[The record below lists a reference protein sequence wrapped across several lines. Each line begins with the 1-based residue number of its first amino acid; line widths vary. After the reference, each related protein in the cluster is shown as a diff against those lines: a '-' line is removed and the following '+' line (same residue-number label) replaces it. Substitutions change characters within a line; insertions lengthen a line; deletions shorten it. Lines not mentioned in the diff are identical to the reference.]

1 MSRAEKISFL
11 AFIAISVSSQVLA
24 APQKVDF
31 KKPYSAIAEATKAI
45 ESKADIDNSFFFDA
59 AIAADWT
66 HNNVQARNF
75 LSYYL
80 SREKSSTPKVKRSL
94 VRLIYAGAAP
104 EYYERY
110 LKSFAKDN
118 DAVYLGHILLT
129 KYAYDGKTRDFKKLL
144 ELLINT
150 FPSGSAFHTT
160 MLTVKYLV
168 LNANIQGINDGKI
181 AIKSLTSA
189 KGWKVNPIVDNFV
202 WELHRRGMCKQE
214 LYEMYREKRDL
225 RWGAYLLD
233 NIALNP
239 NVPDSTSLEALK
251 RKLLEYGSKEQDLV
265 RYLSGNFNGR
275 FAKTPEWG
283 KFLNDVKTGKFVVPK
298 EAKYPD
304 ITQYSRELDKW
315 VDDCNRKKI
324 SGVSALEK
332 LAELLNKSKYWYF
345 VDPEKLSTA
354 LKISRKILSSNP
366 KAQEVFPFEGFAKIL
381 LDQPIVPNI
390 PVVGCLL
397 DSYSKAGKFTE
408 GLNRVKASAAAMGAA
423 TACSSYRFA
432 LPVAC
437 TGSDYPNREWLFS
450 NGGNWDWGKKRLL
463 LPKPERS
470 ATKYCLEFFA
480 KYGSNPVPE
489 LVCVPDRVGVV
500 WEAVWRTADAARN
513 AKRPMTPE
521 EQSFFDEANKLTKGF
536 SEKFYSRGA
545 SRCFWGSN
553 IETPVEA
560 LVYAPSEKLL
570 SDAALPFLIASTEK
584 TGRRN
589 SSKSVL
595 SISHALITNDCPE
608 LAYMMLSS
616 HPEKDKVPAMQ
627 RLITEAMQKMP
638 GLYPV
643 NEKDPAYPLY
653 LAAEALQRNNPE
665 RAWSLLSSNL
675 KIFDQD
681 PLRYPPS
688 FVLWAL
694 DQYRKVRGEDDVL
707 RDKAWSHIE
716 KLLAKEASLTADVAA
731 GLFLLRARI
740 AEDRME
746 YEVAHT
752 GYMQLRNHAVYR
764 KTTSG
769 RQAMFRDVELMI
781 LMGSLDAASQTAE
794 QWIST
799 PDDEVRAQGHYILAK
814 IAFHRKDF
822 DAVRKEL
829 DKVFEIDFTHSEGR
843 LLQGEW
849 KLATNYEVDDT
860 QVLLGDLSD
869 RSVIRPGQPLSVSVK
884 DRNLSV
890 AGAGAS
896 IPVLVKTSRG
906 LDVEKVLLYPGTR
919 DPSLFRGSIDTEIG
933 VAKPNNHCLQIAG
946 DDIVSYEIDPEFM
959 KTRGIKKSQVKKLSV
974 VDDASLTIGFFSDE
988 DSDRPSHIKPGVP
1001 LPVEV
1006 VDRDRSRFD
1015 APNSLNVVIRTT
1027 SGDEISAAKL
1037 PEIGRCTGVYR
1048 TNIVTRIPPPR
1059 AFASDSLAG
1068 MGPEDLISTV
1078 RNGKWRSMADGQKP
1092 KFIGVDTM
1100 SSHLVKSA
1108 AVEMPA
1114 PETVAEI
1121 KFWGSV
1127 MGGEDVLLGTYP
1139 QQVKDSRLGIN
1150 LIQFDSRT
1158 RNRTEFIREL
1168 STRLVKPVKLTNL
1181 GVRRLDN
1188 PENQWR
1194 RYRVRGT
1201 VYSET
1206 GKTMRLRLNP
1216 KHKTNDRLVTLSCSF
1231 YIDGKLVWN
1240 SPHERSAKSKP
1251 FNIEIPSGVHS
1262 IELYGATLRKGDEF
1276 DVCVVKE
1283 DGELEPFPL
1292 EMFDA
1297 NIHPEIARHLE
1308 DKCKVLRT
1316 PRGYSATFDEPL
1328 RLRSVK
1334 WEFVDFT
1341 GTSLEATKLNI
1352 DTAEGKRIIP
1362 SERDFTESLG
1372 NDTLEV
1378 APGDRITVTYQDEI
1392 TSSGKARALERK
1404 IYTMFSDGTIKFLYE
1419 STRQDAR
1426 GFIITSHEPAYRV
1439 SPGDVITICVEEPDL
1454 NVTKGVDKMK
1464 VLVTTTSGE
1473 RLVVTAKEKITITQD
1488 GREVITDYHQ
1498 GKFYARLRTR
1508 SKPFAEGE
1516 KRPDDVLILNPGDTI
1531 EAAYKDEDNTHPG
1544 VPFVRKARL
1553 SPVLADGPID
1563 MKLSHTHVKRVIDKS
1578 PEGQVRL
1585 KSVQRRGYPLAKATW
1600 RDINGKKEVLESS
1613 EIALITP
1620 QTELPIQV
1628 YAPRF
1633 AKHKGS
1639 TVVVEAISKSELQAA
1654 DAENRMPE
1662 WRQFTLKLATSNNR
1676 RINAS
1681 QQPSTFVGSIE
1692 LYSTAF
1698 EEKAASATEEYSD
1711 EEVKPV
1717 DIKAGDE
1724 LIVRLCG
1731 EGGQVLT
1738 ESKAVVSTSA
1748 WMGLCDATYNASLS
1762 DIHLGES
1769 FHVMVIDPDRDVSD
1783 EQDSVS
1789 ISVTSAAGDKCD
1801 VELKETLGRSGI
1813 FTGSVQTDIKTLAD
1827 TNVVCSASRFPTKY
1841 GEKFSMSYN
1850 DDTVSYG
1857 STSSVVRLEGVILPG
1872 SDGDVRSYSKR
1883 FRDANQAVLVQFRMA
1898 ECLFEM
1904 AKDFRKLKNA
1914 EKSAQSIA
1922 EGKAIL
1928 EAALRDY
1935 PNSAHAAEGEFLLAN
1950 LYEQLGE
1957 EERQLRQQREKD
1969 GEDLKNEPDKADPLF
1984 REAVARFSAILS
1996 AWPEGEYAARSQYH
2010 KALCLERLGDYSK
2023 ASEEYVKMTYLFPE
2037 SPHVGDAAVRLASH
2051 YYRRENRFD
2060 IAGKIY
2066 SSFRTRFPSHPQ
2078 APSALFMAGQCLVKQ
2093 AEIICLKAKEEAA
2106 AKKVRYTMPPL
2117 ARDTYKDA
2125 VDQFVALVEGYK
2137 DIQNKDLLAQGL
2149 YWAGDISFRIQD
2161 FANAYIYLKR
2171 TTFEYPESKSARFAR
2186 GMLLQNSQAFDVVN
2200 E

>member
-1 MSRAEKISFL
+1 MSRTVKISFF
-11 AFIAISVSSQVLA
+11 AFIALAGVPVIA

-31 KKPYSAIAEATKAI
+31 RKPYTAIAEASKAI
-45 ESKADIDNSFFFDA
+45 ESKTGVDNSFFFDA

-66 HNNVQARNF
+66 GNSVQARNF

-80 SREKSSTPKVKRSL
+80 SQEKTSTTTVKRAL

-110 LKSFAKDN
+110 LKSFPKDN
-118 DAVYLGHILLT
+118 DAVYLGHILLR
-129 KYAYDGKTRDFKKLL
+129 KYANDGKTRDFKKIL

-150 FPSGSAFHTT
+150 FPSGSPFHTT
-160 MLTVKYLV
+160 MLIVKDLV
-168 LNANIQGINDGKI
+168 FTANIQGINDGKI
-181 AIKSLTSA
+181 VVKALTSA
-189 KGWKVNPIVDNFV
+189 KGWKVNPIVDNFL
-202 WELHRRGMCKQE
+202 WELHRRNMCRQE
-214 LYEMYREKRDL
+214 IYQLYREKRDL

-233 NIALNP
+233 NVATNP

-251 RKLLEYGSKEQDLV
+251 RKLLEYGSTEKDIV
-265 RYLSGNFNGR
+265 RHLSGNYNGR

-283 KFLNDVKTGKFVVPK
+283 RFINDVKSGKFVVPK
-298 EAKYPD
+298 EPKYPD
-304 ITQYSRELDKW
+304 INQYWRELEKW
-315 VDDCNRKKI
+315 ISNYYSKKI
-324 SGVSALEK
+324 AGASALEA
-332 LAELLNKSKYWYF
+332 LGEILNKSKYWYF
-345 VDPEKLSTA
+345 IDQDKLFQA
-354 LKISRKILSSNP
+354 IKAARAILSSSP
-366 KAQEVFPFEGFAKIL
+366 KMHAAFPFEGFAKIF
-381 LDQPIVPNI
+381 LDQTIVPN
-390 PVVGCLL
+390 VVCVGHLL
-397 DSYSKAGKFTE
+397 DSYAKAGRFAE
-408 GLNRVKASAAAMGAA
+408 GINRIKASAAAMGAA
-423 TACSSYRFA
+423 TACASYRYA

-437 TGSDYPNREWLFS
+437 TASENPHREWLFR
-450 NGGNWDWGKKRLL
+450 NGGSYDWSKKKLTV
-463 LPKPERS
+463 PERERN

-480 KYGSNPVPE
+480 KYGANPVPE
-489 LVCVPDRVGVV
+489 LVRVPDRVGVS
-500 WEAVWRTADAARN
+500 WDSVWRCEAGAKN
-513 AKRPMTPE
+513 ANRPMSAE
-521 EQSFFDEANKLTKGF
+521 EQEFFDDATKLVRGF

-545 SRCFWGSN
+545 SRTSWGTG
-553 IETPVEA
+553 IDTPVEV
-560 LVYAPSEKLL
+560 LVYSPSAKIL
-570 SDAALPFLIASTEK
+570 SDPALPFLIASTET

-589 SSKSVL
+589 HSKSVL
-595 SISHALITNDCPE
+595 DFAHALITNNCPE
-608 LAYMMLSS
+608 LAYMILSTN
-616 HPEKDKVPAMQ
+616 PEKDKVPQMQ

-643 NEKDPAYPLY
+643 NEKDPSYPLY

-675 KIFDQD
+675 KVFDQD

-707 RDKAWSHIE
+707 RDKAWNHVE

-764 KTTSG
+764 KTASG

-781 LMGSLDAASQTAE
+781 SMGSLDAASQTAE

-799 PDDEVRAQGHYILAK
+799 PDDEIRAQGHYILAK
-814 IAFHRKDF
+814 IAFQRKDY

-896 IPVLVKTSRG
+896 IPVIVKTSKG
-906 LDVEKVLLYPGTR
+906 ADVERVLLYPGTR
-919 DPSLFRGSIDTEIG
+919 DPSLFRGSVDTEVGI
-933 VAKPNNHCLQIAG
+933 AKVGDHRLQMAG

-959 KTRGIKKSQVKKLSV
+959 KNRGIKKTQVKKLSV

-988 DSDRPSHIKPGVP
+988 DSDRPSHIKPGVA

-1027 SGDEISAAKL
+1027 SGDEIAAAKL

-1100 SSHLVKSA
+1100 SSHMIKSA

-1127 MGGEDVLLGTYP
+1127 MGGEEVLLGTYP

-1150 LIQFDSRT
+1150 LVQVESRT

-1168 STRLVKPVKLTNL
+1168 STRLVKPNKLANL
-1181 GVRRLDN
+1181 GVRRLNN
-1188 PENQWR
+1188 PENLWR
-1194 RYRVRGT
+1194 RYRVRGN

-1206 GKTMRLRLNP
+1206 GKTMRLRLRPVN
-1216 KHKTNDRLVTLSCSF
+1216 KSRDNFVYLSCSF

-1240 SPHERSAKSKP
+1240 SPSDRSAKFKP
-1251 FNIEIPSGVHS
+1251 FNLEIPAGVHT
-1262 IELYGATLRKGDEF
+1262 IELYGNTMRKSDEF

-1283 DGELEPFPL
+1283 DGELELFPN

-1297 NIHPEIARHLE
+1297 NLHPEIARHLE

-1316 PRGYSATFDEPL
+1316 PRGYSATFEEPM

-1341 GTSLEATKLNI
+1341 GMSLEATKLNI
-1352 DTAEGKRIIP
+1352 DTAEGNRIIP

-1378 APGDRITVTYQDEI
+1378 APGDTITVTYQDDI

-1404 IYTMFSDGTIKFLYE
+1404 IYTMFSDGAIKFLHE
-1419 STRQDAR
+1419 STRQDSR
-1426 GFIITSHEPAYRV
+1426 GFIITTHEPAYRV
-1439 SPGDVITICVEEPDL
+1439 SPGDVVTICVEEPDL

-1464 VLVTTTSGE
+1464 VLVTTTGGE
-1473 RLVVTAKEKITITQD
+1473 RLVVTAKEKISITAD

-1516 KRPDDVLILNPGDTI
+1516 KRPEDILILRPGETI

-1553 SPVLADGPID
+1553 SPVLEDSPID
-1563 MKLSHTHVKRVIDKS
+1563 MKLSHTYVRRVIDKS

-1600 RDINGKKEVLESS
+1600 RDVEGKKSVTENTEV
-1613 EIALITP
+1613 ALITP
-1620 QTELPIQV
+1620 QSKLPVQV

-1639 TVVVEAISKSELQAA
+1639 TVIVEAISKSEIQAA
-1654 DAENRMPE
+1654 EAENRMPE
-1662 WRQFTLKLATSNNR
+1662 WRQFTFKLSTSNDR
-1676 RINAS
+1676 RLKAA
-1681 QQPSTFVGSIE
+1681 QPSTFDGSIE

-1711 EEVKPV
+1711 EEIKPV

-1731 EGGQVLT
+1731 DGGNVLAQST
-1738 ESKAVVSTSA
+1738 AIVSTTA
-1748 WMGLCDATYNASLS
+1748 WMGLCDTTYNASLS

-1789 ISVTSAAGDKCD
+1789 ISVSSAAGDKCE
-1801 VELKETLGRSGI
+1801 VELKETLGRSGV
-1813 FTGSVQTDIKTLAD
+1813 FTGNIQTDIKVLSE
-1827 TNVVCSASRFPTKY
+1827 TNTVYSASRFPTKY
-1841 GEKFSMSYN
+1841 GEKFFMSYA
-1850 DDTVSYG
+1850 DETASFG
-1857 STSSVVRLEGVILPG
+1857 STSSVIRLEGAILPG

-1957 EERQLRQQREKD
+1957 EERQQRQQREKD

-2093 AEIICLKAKEEAA
+2093 AEIICQKAREEAKAK
-2106 AKKVRYTMPPL
+2106 KLRYMMPPL

-2125 VDQFVALVEGYK
+2125 VDQFAALVESYK

-2149 YWAGDISFRIQD
+2149 YWAGDISFRIED
-2161 FANAYIYLKR
+2161 YANAYIYLKR